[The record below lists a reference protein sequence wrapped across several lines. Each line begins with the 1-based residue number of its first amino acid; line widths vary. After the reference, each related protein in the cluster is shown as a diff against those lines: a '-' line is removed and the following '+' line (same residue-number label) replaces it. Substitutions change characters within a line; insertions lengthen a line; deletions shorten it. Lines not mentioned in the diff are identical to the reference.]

1 MIINGGFLAMG
12 TKRVGMARIKSLINE
27 NTNQLKRRNEEIIS
41 VGAAETKVLTA
52 ADSGALVYLGGGGVA
67 TATLPAVAAGLNFR
81 FYVTS
86 AQVHI
91 INGGASV
98 IQGSYLHSSNKTGG
112 SSTHVAITNKSSLTL
127 HSSHPAIGDFINLS
141 CNGTNWYAD
150 GIVNNALTQG

>member
-1 MIINGGFLAMG
+1 MG

-41 VGAAETKVLTA
+41 IGAAQTRVLTA

-81 FYVTS
+81 FYATS

-91 INGGASV
+91 VNGGAGV
-98 IQGSYLHSSNKTGG
+98 IQGSFHHNTNGSTMARVAVVNATTLALHSANP
-112 SSTHVAITNKSSLTL
+112 L
-127 HSSHPAIGDFINLS
+127 IGDKFELS
-141 CNGTNWYAD
+141 CNGTNWYLS
-150 GIVNNALTQG
+150 GITNHTLSVT